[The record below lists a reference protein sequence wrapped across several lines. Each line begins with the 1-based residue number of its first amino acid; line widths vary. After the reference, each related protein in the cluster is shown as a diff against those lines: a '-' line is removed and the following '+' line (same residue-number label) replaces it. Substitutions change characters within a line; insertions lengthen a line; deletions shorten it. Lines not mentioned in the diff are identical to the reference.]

1 MKSIKYILLVVLI
14 IPGCVVVPEKISR
27 SDAKKS
33 HNDLLAL
40 AKDGDADAQVQLGLV
55 YFHGR
60 GVSRDFKESV
70 KWTRMAAQQG
80 NIHAQFRLGQMYY
93 YGRGVPANYLEANKW
108 VNLAGMS
115 GHEDAIRFRFKLEK
129 KMSPGQIE
137 KAQKL
142 AKDWLS
148 ASSLPHR
155 RQPVY
160 VSTMP
165 SKPRASEPSL
175 SPEQLIRQYMEAGG
189 SAEWDEDLNMVT
201 ITPIDHESY
210 RRIMREA
217 GGDTPFYQKLREHA
231 YRLFGKIPPKRK

>member
-1 MKSIKYILLVVLI
+1 MRRIKYILLVVLI
-14 IPGCVVVPEKISR
+14 FSGCVVVPEKISKN
-27 SDAKKS
+27 DAKRS
-33 HNDLLAL
+33 HNELMAL
-40 AKDGDADAQVQLGLV
+40 AKDGDAGAQGQLGLM

-60 GVSRDFKESV
+60 GVSKDLKEAV

-80 NIHAQFRLGQMYY
+80 NSRAQFCLGRMYY

-108 VNLAGMS
+108 LNLAGMG
-115 GHEDAIRFRFKLEK
+115 GHEDAIQFRFKLEK
-129 KMSPGQIE
+129 KMSPLQIE

-142 AKDWLS
+142 AKDWVS
-148 ASSLPHR
+148 ASMLPQR
-155 RQPVY
+155 IQPAY
-160 VSTMP
+160 QPSMPPKARVST
-165 SKPRASEPSL
+165 PSL

>member
-1 MKSIKYILLVVLI
+1 
-14 IPGCVVVPEKISR
+14 
-27 SDAKKS
+27 
-33 HNDLLAL
+33 
-40 AKDGDADAQVQLGLV
+40 
-55 YFHGR
+55 
-60 GVSRDFKESV
+60 
-70 KWTRMAAQQG
+70 
-80 NIHAQFRLGQMYY
+80 
-93 YGRGVPANYLEANKW
+93 
-108 VNLAGMS
+108 
-115 GHEDAIRFRFKLEK
+115 
-129 KMSPGQIE
+129 MSPGQIE

-148 ASSLPHR
+148 ASSLPQR